1 MGKLEK
7 YFTIFACGFFTAS
20 VFMGLHLNCLP
31 MYMLSGLFA
40 IMTGFAAI
48 ADGGNSNA

>member
-20 VFMGLHLNCLP
+20 YFMGLHLDCLP
-31 MYMLSGLFA
+31 MYAFSGLFA
-40 IMTGFAAI
+40 IMTGFSAI
-48 ADGGNSNA
+48 ADEGNK

>member
-20 VFMGLHLNCLP
+20 YFMGLYLDCLP
-31 MYMLSGLFA
+31 MYMFSGIFV
-40 IMTGFAAI
+40 IMTGFVVL
-48 ADGGNSNA
+48 ADGGK

>member
-7 YFTIFACGFFTAS
+7 YFTIFACGFFSAS

-31 MYMLSGLFA
+31 MYMFSGLFA
-40 IMTGFAAI
+40 IMTGFAAV
-48 ADGGNSNA
+48 AVDGGNK

>member
-20 VFMGLHLNCLP
+20 YFMGLHLNCLP
-31 MYMLSGLFA
+31 MYVFSGLFA
-40 IMTGFAAI
+40 IMTGFAVI
-48 ADGGNSNA
+48 ADGGNK